1 MPTLE
6 EIKVLQERAR
16 EGDKEAFKDYI
27 IASRSPGYNLL
38 ESLFPKATKEATKFQ
53 AGVRTT
59 LVNNAIDLGRTV
71 VDVAIPESID
81 PNRQERRQAQEDV
94 MYDYFTTLHGKDII
108 QRKDRYG
115 ITGSTVEPMANGAL
129 NFARDITGF
138 ALGFKGLDKL
148 AKGSKLLKGRD
159 KTRAI
164 VAGEGASQLA
174 FDPTDG
180 SLLADLIGAIIPN
193 DTEMLEDI
201 EAYINLPSDSEERSR
216 LIDRMFLLGDGLA
229 FVGGFATIGAANK
242 RAGFSKAFVETL
254 NKLSNKSQETK
265 DDFIKNIQKS
275 SSENAQQV
283 RTALLNRNKEIQ
295 KGKVKNE
302 PVVEGQGDIKS
313 LYAGKFNIGD
323 ISLKFSE
330 NGTIRTLEKIRRK
343 LFTSRGN
350 MTTEMYEKF
359 LKGENLKEMHQDRIA
374 NIAFNLESTIDDIIK
389 KSGKSSDELKE
400 QINYVLFTDFRSPT
414 IITGGKISLG
424 RTQSGQFRKELNK
437 LPQELREPIIRA
449 REYQDKLS
457 KLLVNTEYLSPE
469 MKKIFADNFGF
480 YVRRSYKAFEDANF
494 EPSNDVVKRAKEY
507 IVKQIKNNSKEKLT
521 PDQINLRA
529 TAILNDFQNINSK
542 NSFNANLQSFDRVR
556 KEILKNKKEIPKE
569 IRELLGEITDPTQ
582 KIIHSTT
589 KLAKLLED
597 AKFYDEAFKDGIGI
611 YFRRDAEGIFKEV
624 IPEGF
629 GPLSGKFT
637 SKEMLSYFN
646 GYKGITNELLNN
658 ELIGGVY
665 ANLMYLKGF
674 SQAAK
679 TIYSHT
685 THVKN
690 VAGGVQMSLANGINV
705 FDAKQTAE
713 IISILRAR
721 TKNNKDN
728 QEFHELLSEL
738 GLLNKGVVARDLQ
751 GLAGDL
757 AGRKKGLVVGK
768 IDWAAD
774 KIGLKKLANKAQN
787 AYIAEDDFFKI
798 NMFIR
803 EEQNLKK
810 INDLL
815 PEGLQ
820 KTERQI
826 QEEAAKIVRNVLP
839 NYDLV
844 PEFFK
849 QVRAVP
855 FMGRFF
861 SFMSESVRITQGA
874 IMQSRREYQEY
885 SRLLKLGHEEAANE
899 YLKRSGRRLGSFI
912 AVAGTGA
919 AATEKVSQALSGLS
933 DAEIEAYKDMLPDYM
948 KNSKIAIAIAKD
960 GTPMIGNLSSW
971 DAYDYPKKL
980 AKFVTEN
987 FYDKEVNNE
996 DFNTQLMSTIFGEA
1010 VSPFLG
1016 ESMIAE
1022 PLSDYFFA
1030 NGKTKTGGNMSF
1042 EFMGDRYEYIDYGDS
1057 TTNNIKNLNVLFG
1070 KVMTETLM
1078 PGSLDRLFDY
1088 TKTFGKDQTRYDQNI
1103 YETDQFV
1110 KFVTGWGMS
1119 PMNKEYLEN
1128 IHGFKTTDYSK
1139 MKSQHRNNI
1148 SNGIGDVLEYDKFI
1162 NNYVDMNM
1170 LHYKNFTKYTKFNE
1184 SAELLGL
1191 NTAKLMKDNGVSKAD
1206 MGYVRQAKFKP
1217 LGVTDDMQLKMLEKD
1232 DNKVRIEI
1240 MRDIHRID
1248 RILSSMPVLYDDNHY
1263 KIYKEDKEFIDLR
1276 IEDVKRKPK
1285 VTGGLITGPK
1295 VPNAKE
1301 NSSDRVDPFTGAP
1314 YSDQMARL
1322 GLVKGGLTEDK
1333 LLNFIL
1339 ATEDVN
1345 LYQDYRKGNLDKI
1358 VKAHEG
1364 SKRFQEAHGK
1374 KDVPTIGGITG
1385 SGITQATVGQT
1396 VGMVRNRINE
1406 ERNYLNKIL
1415 PEEIRKTIPKNV
1427 QDSAVS
1433 LIFNVGQ
1440 GAFKKSKA
1448 YQNLAQGNIEGFYK
1462 EAFDPNIGFT
1472 KITGADGTPRV
1483 DEGLVNR
1490 RRQELEFAQGL
1501 WQDPYKQ

>member
-16 EGDKEAFKDYI
+16 EGDKEAFKDYTI
-27 IASRSPGYNLL
+27 ISRRPGYNLL

-115 ITGSTVEPMANGAL
+115 ITGSTVEPMANGAVD
-129 NFARDITGF
+129 FARDVTGF

-148 AKGSKLLKGRD
+148 AKGVKLLKARN
-159 KTRAI
+159 KSRAI

-180 SLLADLIGAIIPN
+180 SLLASLIGAIIPN

-201 EAYINLPSDSEERSR
+201 EAYVNLPSDSEERSR

-229 FVGGFATIGAANK
+229 FVGGFAAIGAANK

-302 PVVEGQGDIKS
+302 PVVESQGDIES
-313 LYAGKFNIGD
+313 LYAGKFNLGD
-323 ISLKFSE
+323 ISLQFSE
-330 NGTIRTLEKIRRK
+330 NGLFRAIESARRK

-350 MTTEMYEKF
+350 KTLQMQEKF

-389 KSGKSSDELKE
+389 KSGKSSDKLKE

-414 IITGGKISLG
+414 ILTSGKLSLG

-469 MKKIFADNFGF
+469 MKKIVADNLGF

-542 NSFNANLQSFDRVR
+542 NSFNANLESFDRIR

-582 KIIHSTT
+582 KIIYSTT

-611 YFRRDAEGIFKEV
+611 YFRREQEGIFKEV

-637 SKEMLSYFN
+637 SKEMLSYFG
-646 GYKGITNELLNN
+646 GYKSITNELLNN
-658 ELIGGVY
+658 KLIGGTY

-713 IISILRAR
+713 IIKILRAR

-757 AGRKKGLVVGK
+757 AGRKKGSVVGTL
-768 IDWAAD
+768 DFAAD

-787 AYIAEDDFFKI
+787 LYIAEDDFFKI

-849 QVRAVP
+849 QVRKAP
-855 FMGRFF
+855 FVGRFF

-885 SRLLKLGHEEAANE
+885 LRLLKLGHVEAAGE

-919 AATEKVSQALSGLS
+919 AVTEKVSQAFSGLS
-933 DAEIEAYKDMLPDYM
+933 DAETEAYKDFLPDYM

-980 AKFVTEN
+980 AKFVTEK
-987 FYDKEVNNE
+987 FYDKKVNNE
-996 DFNTQLMSTIFGEA
+996 KFHTELISTVFTEA

-1016 ESMIAE
+1016 ESIIAE
-1022 PLSDYFFA
+1022 PLFDYLFA
-1030 NGKTKTGGNMSF
+1030 NGKTKTGSNMSF
-1042 EFMGDRYEYIDYGDS
+1042 EFMGDRYEYIDYDDPYLNK
-1057 TTNNIKNLNVLFG
+1057 TKNLNVLFG
-1070 KVMTETLM
+1070 KVMTDSLM
-1078 PGSLDRLFDY
+1078 PGSFDRLFDY

-1103 YETDQFV
+1103 YEIDQFI
-1110 KFVTGWGMS
+1110 KFTLGWGMS

-1139 MKSQHRNNI
+1139 MKAQHRNNI

-1184 SAELLGL
+1184 SAKLLGL

-1206 MGYVRQAKFKP
+1206 RAYVRQAKFKP
-1217 LGVTDDMQLKMLEKD
+1217 LGVTDDMVLNKMIPRD
-1232 DNKVRIEI
+1232 DNKVRREI
-1240 MRDIHRID
+1240 MKDIYRID

-1322 GLVKGGLTEDK
+1322 GLSKGGELNANILEINDVLKQLGYTKEARAAK
-1333 LLNFIL
+1333 LGNIGVE
-1339 ATEDVN
+1339 TGYTYDYQQKQTN
-1345 LYQDYRKGNLDKI
+1345 GDGYGLYQLDFQRPFYDKYLKDNKLEDSAANQLMFTHEVLQGNDKVMGMNTKDRKDL
-1358 VKAHEG
+1358 
-1364 SKRFQEAHGK
+1364 QEAFK
-1374 KDVPTIGGITG
+1374 SKDVAFITKMF
-1385 SGITQATVGQT
+1385 SDKYEQPRVPHLDRRIEEA
-1396 VGMVRNRINE
+1396 NRI
-1406 ERNYLNKIL
+1406 Y
-1415 PEEIRKTIPKNV
+1415 
-1427 QDSAVS
+1427 
-1433 LIFNVGQ
+1433 
-1440 GAFKKSKA
+1440 
-1448 YQNLAQGNIEGFYK
+1448 NLLK
-1462 EAFDPNIGFT
+1462 D
-1472 KITGADGTPRV
+1472 
-1483 DEGLVNR
+1483 
-1490 RRQELEFAQGL
+1490 
-1501 WQDPYKQ
+1501 